1 MSSPPKNDAPAGSGP
16 AGGGAKGD
24 PAAVRQGMREIDF
37 VLNSCWRLGKTIV
50 AGWCPQGSKVSFCF
64 SESYNILGKAEAMP
78 RLIRGKRMMGPRTF
92 AEACKT
98 LRARP
103 MEMEVPFTIG
113 TGRGEV
119 NPLMIENL
127 VRRYAVAATAA
138 RAAILFDIVSF
149 SKHTP
154 LEQVAQLSSLEYSIN
169 SAVKRLNQIGLRTEL
184 ARSTVG
190 DGFYVWNRAKGLEA
204 DIRTWLALTLILAD
218 NALAR
223 QKGDPRLVPTLRAAF
238 ALGAHFSYHQVEGNS
253 PRGFEYIVGDVTIT
267 LARII
272 AKALPGQVLVGQ
284 FTRGSGVLTGQNT
297 EVDTLG
303 FLARAERGAAKFTEL
318 ELGHQPIL
326 SLRTGITA
334 APEVGRAGTTIY
346 QIKDKHGF
354 THQAFNVRV
363 MFERDGADTLA
374 VGLQGSELAGFGA
387 TPAAY
392 QMKLPQAAR

>member
-1 MSSPPKNDAPAGSGP
+1 MSETQKKAGT
-16 AGGGAKGD
+16 GGGE
-24 PAAVRQGMREIDF
+24 AAIRQGMREIDF

-50 AGWCPQGSKVSFCF
+50 AGWTHQGNRISFCF
-64 SESYNILGKAEAMP
+64 SESYNVLGQADALP
-78 RLIRGKRMMGPRTF
+78 RLIRGKRLMGPRTF
-92 AEACKT
+92 AEACKL

-113 TGRGEV
+113 SGRGEV
-119 NPLMIENL
+119 SPLMVENL

-138 RAAILFDIVSF
+138 RAVILFDIVGF

-223 QKGDPRLVPTLRAAF
+223 QKGDPRLVPSLRAAF
-238 ALGAHFSYHQVEGNS
+238 AVGGHFSYHQVEGNS

-272 AKALPGQVLVGQ
+272 AKALEGQLLVGL
-284 FTRGSGVLTGQNT
+284 FRRSTGSANAR
-297 EVDTLG
+297 EAEIDTLG
-303 FLARAERGAAKFTEL
+303 FLTLAERAAARFSEL
-318 ELGHQPIL
+318 EIGHQQIIAM
-326 SLRTGITA
+326 RTAVTSP
-334 APEVGRAGTTIY
+334 PEAGRSGSTVYRIG
-346 QIKDKHGF
+346 DKHGY

-363 MFERDGADTLA
+363 LFDRENAETLA
-374 VGLQGSELAGFGA
+374 LGRPATGLAGFA
-387 TPAAY
+387 AEPAAY
-392 QMKLPQAAR
+392 LMRNPQATR

>member
-1 MSSPPKNDAPAGSGP
+1 MSDAPKSDGP
-16 AGGGAKGD
+16 GNNGQKGD

-50 AGWCPQGSKVSFCF
+50 AGWCHQGTKISFCF
-64 SESYNILGKAEAMP
+64 SESYNVLGKAEAMP
-78 RLIRGKRMMGPRTF
+78 RLIRGKRLMGPRTF

-127 VRRYAVAATAA
+127 VRRYAVSATTS

-223 QKGDPRLVPTLRAAF
+223 QKGDPRLVPTLRVAF
-238 ALGAHFSYHQVEGNS
+238 AVGAHFSYHQVEGNS

-272 AKALPGQVLVGQ
+272 AKALPGQILVGQ
-284 FTRGSGVLTGQNT
+284 FSRGTGVLTGKET
-297 EVDTLG
+297 ETDTLG

-318 ELGHQPIL
+318 EIGHQQIL
-326 SLRTGITA
+326 SLRTAITS
-334 APEVGRAGTTIY
+334 APEIGRAGTTVY
-346 QIKDKHGF
+346 YIKDKHGF

-363 MFERDGADTLA
+363 LFERDGADTLA
-374 VGLQGSELAGFGA
+374 IGRQASELDGFVA
-387 TPAAY
+387 ERAAY
-392 QMKLPQAAR
+392 QVKIPQPAP